1 MSWMFRDAK
10 SFNQPLNK
18 WNTSNVTNMSEMFRN
33 AESFNQ
39 PLDNWDTS
47 NVTDMCDMFENSGLD
62 IDNYPTFYD
71 V

>member
-1 MSWMFRDAK
+1 MFLAAG
-10 SFNQPLNK
+10 SFNQPLND
-18 WNTSNVTNMSEMFRN
+18 WNTSNVTDISEMFAD

>member
-1 MSWMFRDAK
+1 
-10 SFNQPLNK
+10 
-18 WNTSNVTNMSEMFRN
+18 MSEMFRN

-47 NVTDMCDMFENSGLD
+47 NVTDMCDMFQNSGLD

>member
-1 MSWMFRDAK
+1 
-10 SFNQPLNK
+10 
-18 WNTSNVTNMSEMFRN
+18 MSEMFSG

-71 V
+71 A